1 MRHVRALQDHSRAR
15 ARDDFIPSK
24 LLYNLQPSGIMSC
37 RLSLTGPAT
46 QPGGVARP
54 VLTPC
59 AGSRFRPL
67 AVGYLRVWPS
77 DPPGHADTLA
87 VQLRAFA
94 HRSGLAL
101 ADTYTEQPGVSSHE
115 GAAFSALVEA
125 LHRPHIN
132 TVIIPTPEHFSW
144 FGGMYRAMCT
154 VIDMENGAAVL
165 TMSNVGGGAS

>member
-1 MRHVRALQDHSRAR
+1 
-15 ARDDFIPSK
+15 
-24 LLYNLQPSGIMSC
+24 MSC
-37 RLSLTGPAT
+37 RLSWTGPAT
-46 QPGGVARP
+46 QPGGVTRP

-101 ADTYTEQPGVSSHE
+101 ADTYTEQPGVSSRE

-125 LHRPHIN
+125 LRRPHIN

-144 FGGMYRAMCT
+144 FGGMYRAMRT
-154 VIDMENGAAVL
+154 AIDVETGADVL
-165 TMSNVGGGAS
+165 IMSGGGAR